1 MDINDFAKLVLVL
14 SLSFSLVGIAVQI
27 MRLLGTTNETL
38 KLSHDILKNM
48 TKLGEKFTDDYS
60 KFSSNLLTLS
70 ESISRIGTDVIVP
83 VVGMFSFLD
92 RFKSSKK

>member
-48 TKLGEKFTDDYS
+48 TKLGEKFTEDYS

>member
-48 TKLGEKFTDDYS
+48 TKLGEKFTAVSYTHLDVYKRQIFHNAFND
-60 KFSSNLLTLS
+60 
-70 ESISRIGTDVIVP
+70 ISR
-83 VVGMFSFLD
+83 
-92 RFKSSKK
+92 